1 MRLNRHS
8 RPAMQLKSEATKP
21 ALGNAESFKRYNR
34 DGMELTDKYTA
45 TASMSNTSISS
56 LPIEIDIDPLLKDI
70 IFSEDLEQKKLV
82 MRLYNDIYYNDSIA
96 GSIVDIKS
104 TLMFSDFT
112 LGGILDRKVAE
123 DFAENIDRLNIRMLM
138 PDILVD
144 YDVKGAFVGSL
155 LYNDA
160 RKVFAAVMPHPF
172 ENTKVDQLPFFGLD
186 PLLTVALPEHLRST
200 MASDSPRVKELRE
213 FLGDAVLKQITNE
226 ALELDPKSTVY
237 VPRRTGS
244 NSTATSY
251 FRRILPWYLLE
262 KNLFRGTLVNSARRQ
277 KGILHITLDGAGEWE
292 PTMAD
297 FQMITDL
304 FQNADADP
312 IGSIIATRSGV
323 SSEEIRDP
331 TGGWTVFDSK
341 DTMDNYKMKALG
353 ISEAFL
359 SGDATWS
366 NSDTSTSFF
375 LDAVRDQR
383 DYLTRR
389 VLYNKIFPMIS
400 AMKGYV
406 VNSSGKLTTR
416 GNMLD
421 KLDPM
426 GSFSRLKDGSKLLIP
441 SVHYEK
447 TLKPEG
453 DQSYMD
459 MLNALTEKGV
469 PVPIRAMAAAGGF
482 NLDRLL
488 ADQESDLHL
497 VERMEKYRKSVAEIK
512 KKHGPATDDG
522 GGMGLA
528 SASDEQVIGALNYLN
543 NMRNTNSSVLAEGNG
558 KMLGLANRDFGEAS
572 EVHGEGHNGKRK
584 YLHNQ
589 KLANERANRKIV
601 KMITEM
607 QRKGKAH
614 TVRRTAT
621 PFME

>member
-1 MRLNRHS
+1 MRLTRHNRPTMQVQS
-8 RPAMQLKSEATKP
+8 SQQRPTP
-21 ALGNAESFKRYNR
+21 VLGQTQKYNR
-34 DGMELTDKYTA
+34 YAHSGDPLDGKELA
-45 TASMSNTSISS
+45 TAAAGNTTISQ
-56 LPIEIDIDPLLKDI
+56 LPIEIDIDPVLKDI
-70 IFSEDLEQKKLV
+70 VFSEDLEQKKLV
-82 MRLYNDIYYNDSIA
+82 MRMFSDIYYNDSIA

-112 LGGILDRKVAE
+112 LGGILDRKVADE
-123 DFAENIDRLNIRMLM
+123 FAENVDRLNIRTLL
-138 PDILVD
+138 PDVLID
-144 YDVKGAFVGSL
+144 YNVKGAFVGSL
-155 LYNDA
+155 LYNEA
-160 RKVFAAVMPHPF
+160 RKVFASIMPHPF
-172 ENTKVDQLPFFGLD
+172 ENTKVDQLPFYGLD
-186 PLLTVALPEHLRST
+186 PILTVAMPEHLRST

-213 FLGDAVLKQITNE
+213 FLGADVVKQITNE

-237 VPRRTGS
+237 VARRTGS
-244 NSTATSY
+244 TSTATSY

-312 IGSIIATRSGV
+312 IGSIIATRAGV

-341 DTMDNYKMKALG
+341 DNMDNYKMKSLG
-353 ISEAFL
+353 INESFL
-359 SGDATWS
+359 SGDASYS
-366 NSDTSTSFF
+366 NQDASTSFF
-375 LDAVRDQR
+375 IDGVRNER

-389 VLYNKIFPMIS
+389 VLYNKIFPVIS
-400 AMKGYV
+400 ATKGYTL
-406 VNSSGKLTTR
+406 NASGKLVVK

-421 KLDPM
+421 QLDPM
-426 GSFSRLKDGSKLLIP
+426 GMFSRLKDGTRLLIP
-441 SVHYEK
+441 SMHWEK

-453 DQSYMD
+453 DQTYMD

-497 VERMEKYRKSVAEIK
+497 VQRMEEYRKKVGEIK
-512 KKHGPATDDG
+512 KQYGPATDEMATASNLTDG
-522 GGMGLA
+522 QL
-528 SASDEQVIGALNYLN
+528 IHALNYLQ
-543 NMRNTNSSVLAEGNG
+543 NMGRTRSDVLAEGNG
-558 KMLGLANRDFGEAS
+558 KILGLANRDFGEHS
-572 EVHGEGHNGKRK
+572 EVAGVTHDGKKRW
-584 YLHNQ
+584 LPNQ

-601 KMITEM
+601 KMLREE
-607 QRKGKAH
+607 QRKGRSH
-614 TVRRTAT
+614 LFRNTMT
-621 PFME
+621 PFKD